1 MCLETRTGLVSHI
14 PLYYRQLHDF
24 SHWPHSRRPRGC
36 QPATSGSVQAEAA
49 PASLL
54 APGELERSKG
64 HRCSMPLARRK
75 PRGAGWRQSV
85 WVCVSIPSLSCW
97 GDSGQVQVHVANL
110 HHTWVATGW
119 HACTHIVSVIPCPEA
134 L

>member
-1 MCLETRTGLVSHI
+1 MCLETRTGLVSQI
-14 PLYYRQLHDF
+14 PLRCRQLHDF

-54 APGELERSKG
+54 APRELERSKG

-75 PRGAGWRQSV
+75 PWGAGWRQSV
-85 WVCVSIPSLSCW
+85 WVCVSIPQSIQLGRLWTGSGVRGKFAPYVGSHSLAC
-97 GDSGQVQVHVANL
+97 VHTHSVC
-110 HHTWVATGW
+110 HTL
-119 HACTHIVSVIPCPEA
+119 P
-134 L
+134 